1 MHEPVRPF
9 RQSSLSMV
17 LLIIIF
23 PHQDIE
29 SMQAQHEE
37 RNAASQLPVQHFL
50 EICQMPRSGH
60 FYDLLSIITYLA
72 SNVWCKAQTVELP
85 GIALLHMLPE
95 GMTCGITY
103 KHSTDPLLDQR
114 KSIQRIRRTCRVS
127 AGKHGPHI
135 CTSQSMVKRKVALK
149 QASNSANKYHYR
161 LKTPS

>member
-1 MHEPVRPF
+1 MHEPVHPF
-9 RQSSLSMV
+9 RQSFLPIV
-17 LLIIIF
+17 LLIILF
-23 PHQDIE
+23 LQQDLE

-50 EICQMPRSGH
+50 EICQMPRSGN

-72 SNVWCKAQTVELP
+72 SNAWCKAQTVELP
-85 GIALLHMLPE
+85 GIALPHLLPE

-103 KHSTDPLLDQR
+103 NHSADPLLDQR
-114 KSIQRIRRTCRVS
+114 KSIQRIRRTCRVL
-127 AGKHGPHI
+127 AGKLGPLI

>member
-17 LLIIIF
+17 LLIILF

-50 EICQMPRSGH
+50 GNMPGAAIWAFLR
-60 FYDLLSIITYLA
+60 LITNYHVSREQRL
-72 SNVWCKAQTVELP
+72 NKAQMVELP
-85 GIALLHMLPE
+85 GIALLHLLPE

-135 CTSQSMVKRKVALK
+135 CTSQSLVKAK
-149 QASNSANKYHYR
+149 SH
-161 LKTPS
+161 